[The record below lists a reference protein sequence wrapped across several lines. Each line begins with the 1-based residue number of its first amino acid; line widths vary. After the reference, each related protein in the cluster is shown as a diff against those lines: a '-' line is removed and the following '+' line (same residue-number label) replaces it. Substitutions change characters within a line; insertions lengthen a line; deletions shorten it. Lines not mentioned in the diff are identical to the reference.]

1 MEGVKQTKRIGQGK
15 PGPGRPRGTANK
27 VTKEVREMVVAALDR
42 LGGVTYLVA
51 CGKDPKTR
59 AAFLTLVG
67 KTLPIKAEVSVN
79 LSLAERL
86 ARARARVQ

>member
-42 LGGVTYLVA
+42 LGGVAFLV
-51 CGKDPKTR
+51 KDEEEQKTR
-59 AAFLTLVG
+59 AACLNLVG
-67 KTLPIKAEVSVN
+67 KTLPIKAEVRVN
-79 LSLAERL
+79 SSLAERL